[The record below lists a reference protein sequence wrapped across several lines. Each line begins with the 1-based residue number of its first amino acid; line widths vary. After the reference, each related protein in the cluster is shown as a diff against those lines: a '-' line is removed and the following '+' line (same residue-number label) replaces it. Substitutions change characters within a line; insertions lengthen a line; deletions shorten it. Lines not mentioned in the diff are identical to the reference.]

1 MEPHVLVS
9 SLFFLQKNGQND
21 RLKLWTPLMY
31 VCVHKKENIHT
42 EKNAKFTYL
51 CFLSIFHSDVIN
63 NICAHFF
70 CQKKNLSSPFFFFL
84 ASTNINFILWFHIKN
99 VTKIFWIVLGFIKN
113 IKNSRWVKRTLK
125 LQTLK
130 VHTKK
135 FCDKGKMVYLRIKIM

>member
-63 NICAHFF
+63 DICAHFF
-70 CQKKNLSSPFFFFL
+70 FVRKKLKFSIFFFL
-84 ASTNINFILWFHIKN
+84 ASTNNNYILWFLIKN

-130 VHTKK
+130 VHTKNSVI
-135 FCDKGKMVYLRIKIM
+135 KGRWVI